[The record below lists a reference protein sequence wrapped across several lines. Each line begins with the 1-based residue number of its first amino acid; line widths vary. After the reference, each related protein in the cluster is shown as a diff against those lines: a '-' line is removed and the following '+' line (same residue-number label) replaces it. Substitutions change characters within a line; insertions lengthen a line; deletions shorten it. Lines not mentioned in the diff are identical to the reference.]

1 MKSRRPTTGGSEL
14 QRLQERLNRL
24 LEQALLSAGGEVPQS
39 VSSGWRPVLDLVE
52 TADSFILY
60 AELPGVTREEIE
72 LDSDGRTLE
81 LSGERRPGGGERGYL
96 RLEGSYGPFRR
107 KLELPEPVDEERIT
121 ARLRRGMLEVTMP
134 KLVAKSG
141 TTVPVREG

>member
-134 KLVAKSG
+134 KRVAKSG

>member
-60 AELPGVTREEIE
+60 AELPGVRREEIE

-134 KLVAKSG
+134 KRVAKSG